1 MRGLRRLSLTTGEG
15 YLGVAFWYVT
25 AVFIFLASILTC
37 GPLALLA
44 SRPLSSQ
51 SQDQLEEGVV
61 EDGNREES
69 NA

>member
-1 MRGLRRLSLTTGEG
+1 
-15 YLGVAFWYVT
+15 VAFWYVT